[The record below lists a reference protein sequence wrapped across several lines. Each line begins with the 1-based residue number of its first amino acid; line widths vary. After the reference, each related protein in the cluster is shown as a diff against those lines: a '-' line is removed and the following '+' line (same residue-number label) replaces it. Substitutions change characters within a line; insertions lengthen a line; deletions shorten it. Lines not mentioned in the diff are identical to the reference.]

1 MFIRAGKKGEY
12 GPHFSLP
19 GAYSVARFGRQRF
32 VTVYNRASFPQPH
45 QFVPDQ
51 GLVSRGL
58 AENLPAPSAEGFHQ
72 CLPCFKGGA
81 GPDGCRLPVAK
92 FRDLRIGPPR
102 FLLQLQPGL
111 QRRPDGR
118 GPARFQHPGDF
129 FQLVQELPVLVKGM
143 LQ

>member
-32 VTVYNRASFPQPH
+32 VTVYGRASFPQPH

-51 GLVSRGL
+51 GLVSCGL
-58 AENLPAPSAEGFHQ
+58 AENLPALSGEVFHQ
-72 CLPCFKGGA
+72 CLACFKGGA
-81 GPDGCRLPVAK
+81 GSDGCRMLIAK
-92 FRDLRIGPPR
+92 FSDLRIDPPR
-102 FLLQLQPGL
+102 FPLQLQPGL
-111 QRRPDGR
+111 QRRADGR

-129 FQLVQELPVLVKGM
+129 FQLVPELPVLVQGM